1 MRSIKLHVL
10 KEKWQEAL
18 QSVLPVSGIVLLLSL
33 TLTPLDLS
41 VFLSFLFGSVFLVFG
56 MGLFSLGAETAMTPM
71 GEYVGASLTK
81 MKKIWLLV
89 PLSFFVG
96 LLITVSEPDLQVLSR
111 YAPSIDSTVLVWSVG
126 VGVGVFL
133 VLAMLRIIFA
143 VKLHIL
149 LLISY
154 LLAFGMAIF
163 VNPDFWPIAFDAGG
177 VTTGPM
183 TVPFIM
189 ALGAGVSAIRSDK
202 DNAADS
208 FGLVSLCS
216 VGPIVAVLFL
226 GLVLEPEGAYIAVT
240 TPDVSN
246 SRDLGMAFLEA
257 IPHTALEVLMA
268 LLPITAFF
276 LIYQLAV
283 SRLSAKQLSKILIGV
298 VYTFVGL
305 TLFLTGANVGF
316 MPAGYTLGQILGATN
331 YKFLMI
337 PIGIVIGYFIVAA
350 EPAVQVLQKQ
360 VEDITS
366 GTIPRSAL
374 GTTLGI
380 GVGISVGLAMIR
392 VLTGISIMYF
402 LVPCYV
408 IALLLTFIVP
418 DIFTSIAFDSGGVAS
433 GPMTATFLLPFAMG
447 ACVSVGGTIVTD
459 AFGVVAMV
467 AMTPLIA
474 IQVLGLVYKIKLR
487 RSHVE
492 QTVVEDEVEI
502 IEFPE
507 DWR

>member
-1 MRSIKLHVL
+1 MSCIKLHVL
-10 KEKWQEAL
+10 KEKWREAL
-18 QSVLPVSGIVLLLSL
+18 QSVLPVSGVVLLLSL

-41 VFLSFLFGSVFLVFG
+41 VFLSFLVGSVLLVFG

-71 GEYVGASLTK
+71 GEYVGSSLTK

-89 PLSFFVG
+89 PLAFFVG

-133 VLAMLRIIFA
+133 VFAMLRIVFA
-143 VKLHIL
+143 IKLRIL
-149 LLISY
+149 LLLSY
-154 LLAFGMAIF
+154 LLAFVMAIF

-189 ALGAGVSAIRSDK
+189 ALGSGVSAIRSDK

-226 GLVLEPEGAYIAVT
+226 GLILEPEGAYIAVS
-240 TPDVSN
+240 TPDASN
-246 SRDLGMAFLEA
+246 SRELGVAFLEA
-257 IPHTALEVLMA
+257 IPHTALEVLTA

-276 LIYQLAV
+276 FVYQFAV
-283 SRLSAKQLSKILIGV
+283 NRLSAKQLWKIVIGV
-298 VYTFVGL
+298 LYTFVGL

-316 MPAGYTLGQILGATN
+316 MPAGYTLGQSLGATD
-331 YKFLMI
+331 YRFLMI
-337 PIGIVIGYFIVAA
+337 PIGMVIGYFIVAA

-380 GVGISVGLAMIR
+380 GVAISVGLSMIR

-408 IALLLTFIVP
+408 IALALTFVVP

-467 AMTPLIA
+467 AMTPLVA
-474 IQVLGLVYKIKLR
+474 IQILGLVYKLKLR
-487 RSHVE
+487 RSHTQQAAVE
-492 QTVVEDEVEI
+492 EVVEI